1 MCPKLA
7 TPPGSTD
14 EWTVV
19 GLSLA
24 PTNHLLFT
32 RLRLHSTKLY
42 DPVTVAVPIGQTE
55 LSILSDWKSMMEDNT
70 ASLKNNDV
78 GGEVTDQKKLWWRR
92 RDTLNSAVEDIMVRV
107 ENEWFEKA
115 GLDTLLLCKDIN
127 EVVPPPPPSGESNW
141 LSLTCM

>member
-1 MCPKLA
+1 MCLKP
-7 TPPGSTD
+7 TTSPGNTN
-14 EWTVV
+14 EWIVV

-32 RLRLHSTKLY
+32 RLRLHSTKLH

-78 GGEVTDQKKLWWRR
+78 GGEVTDQKKLWWRQ
-92 RDTLNSAVEDIMVRV
+92 RDALNSAVEEIMARV
-107 ENEWFEKA
+107 ENEWFQKV

-127 EVVPPPPPSGESNW
+127 EAVSPPSPSGES
-141 LSLTCM
+141 S